1 MLWLV
6 FGSSNLYFYLV
17 SSFIH
22 FWLLDCHDIANFL
35 IFFILINLTSGG
47 CYWFTTFSECPN
59 LNISPYPWIWRHKLY
74 SINYRYIIKSFNIF
88 IQLWFFFLAL
98 GQPYFTVSTLYSI
111 SWISWQLQQ
120 RSNRVDRHLTNW
132 LLLKNYGT
140 RRTVR
145 LKILKS
151 NAKKNL

>member
-1 MLWLV
+1 MILQTSWVFLFWQTWLPRKV
-6 FGSSNLYFYLV
+6 IDLHLSSNVRIRTCRLTLE
-17 SSFIH
+17 SDGI
-22 FWLLDCHDIANFL
+22 NF
-35 IFFILINLTSGG
+35 T
-47 CYWFTTFSECPN
+47 
-59 LNISPYPWIWRHKLY
+59 
-74 SINYRYIIKSFNIF
+74 FNIF
-88 IQLWFFFLAL
+88 IQSWFYFLAL

-151 NAKKNL
+151 NAKKTFSVIPCSQYRQTVNFWLKGFDQGLLAKKTNLTVRFRP